1 MALVQLTNALKLVI
15 VEKVH
20 VHSGTTAA
28 LATRPLHERGLGKHE
43 RSIGT
48 LKQTV
53 AGVEKSPVLAAT
65 LPWSP
70 GLVIAVIIRKLVLV
84 VIIIGLRNHCA
95 TMMRNGSMLKR
106 KNVDRRTQICPR
118 GSLGT
123 WRRPRR
129 IPRCRTSKSYRDIL
143 VITH

>member
-20 VHSGTTAA
+20 VHSGTAAA

-53 AGVEKSPVLAAT
+53 AGVVKFPVLAAT

-70 GLVIAVIIRKLVLV
+70 GFVIAVIIRKLVLV

-106 KNVDRRTQICPR
+106 KNA
-118 GSLGT
+118 
-123 WRRPRR
+123 
-129 IPRCRTSKSYRDIL
+129 RDVGEAEEDSVVSNKQKL
-143 VITH
+143 P

>member
-20 VHSGTTAA
+20 VHSGTAAA

-53 AGVEKSPVLAAT
+53 AVVKKPLFWPPRPRG
-65 LPWSP
+65 
-70 GLVIAVIIRKLVLV
+70 RLVLLYV
-84 VIIIGLRNHCA
+84 GIGSRRNRSGEWPRGRLGLRP
-95 TMMRNGSMLKR
+95 
-106 KNVDRRTQICPR
+106 VRRR
-118 GSLGT
+118 GGG
-123 WRRPRR
+123 
-129 IPRCRTSKSYRDIL
+129 
-143 VITH
+143 

>member
-20 VHSGTTAA
+20 VHSGTAAA

-53 AGVEKSPVLAAT
+53 AGVEKFSVLAAT
-65 LPWSP
+65 PPWSP
-70 GLVIAVIIRKLVLV
+70 GPVIIIAVIIGLKL
-84 VIIIGLRNHCA
+84 
-95 TMMRNGSMLKR
+95 
-106 KNVDRRTQICPR
+106 P
-118 GSLGT
+118 
-123 WRRPRR
+123 
-129 IPRCRTSKSYRDIL
+129 
-143 VITH
+143 

>member
-20 VHSGTTAA
+20 VHSGTAAA

-53 AGVEKSPVLAAT
+53 AVVKTIPLAAMT
-65 LPWSP
+65 ECGKRYSTRLSSSFGWPP
-70 GLVIAVIIRKLVLV
+70 RYRGRLVL
-84 VIIIGLRNHCA
+84 LLLLLFESSFLLLLLSDCA
-95 TMMRNGSMLKR
+95 TIA
-106 KNVDRRTQICPR
+106 QP
-118 GSLGT
+118 
-123 WRRPRR
+123 
-129 IPRCRTSKSYRDIL
+129 
-143 VITH
+143 

>member
-53 AGVEKSPVLAAT
+53 AGVVKFPVLAAT

-106 KNVDRRTQICPR
+106 KNAA
-118 GSLGT
+118 
-123 WRRPRR
+123 W
-129 IPRCRTSKSYRDIL
+129 
-143 VITH
+143 

>member
-20 VHSGTTAA
+20 VHSGTTTA

-53 AGVEKSPVLAAT
+53 AGVVKFPVLAAT

-84 VIIIGLRNHCA
+84 VIIIGLRNHDAERIDAKTQKCRLLHVVLVRLLLAA
-95 TMMRNGSMLKR
+95 T
-106 KNVDRRTQICPR
+106 PPW
-118 GSLGT
+118 SLGLVFIIAVIIGLKL
-123 WRRPRR
+123 P
-129 IPRCRTSKSYRDIL
+129 CYRDH
-143 VITH
+143 TH

>member
-28 LATRPLHERGLGKHE
+28 LATRPLHERGLGQHE

-53 AGVEKSPVLAAT
+53 AGLEKSSVLAAAP
-65 LPWSP
+65 PWSP
-70 GLVIAVIIRKLVLV
+70 G
-84 VIIIGLRNHCA
+84 
-95 TMMRNGSMLKR
+95 
-106 KNVDRRTQICPR
+106 P
-118 GSLGT
+118 
-123 WRRPRR
+123 
-129 IPRCRTSKSYRDIL
+129 
-143 VITH
+143 VITLGLGLVAIGRASGPAGGSGCGL

>member
-1 MALVQLTNALKLVI
+1 MALVQLTNALELVI

-53 AGVEKSPVLAAT
+53 AVVEKVSVLAAT
-65 LPWSP
+65 PPWSP
-70 GLVIAVIIRKLVLV
+70 GP
-84 VIIIGLRNHCA
+84 VIIIAAIIGLK
-95 TMMRNGSMLKR
+95 L
-106 KNVDRRTQICPR
+106 P
-118 GSLGT
+118 
-123 WRRPRR
+123 
-129 IPRCRTSKSYRDIL
+129 
-143 VITH
+143 